1 MARILLHAVDPR
13 AGTGYAEQCG
23 LWVPRFASLG
33 HEVAISAFAGAPMA
47 MSEWNG
53 FAVYPGGNH
62 RYGADVLP
70 QNARHFRPDLVI
82 TLCDLWALGSSPFP
96 AMPHVPAA
104 CWMPV
109 DCKPLGHRDRGVLNN
124 VRVTPV
130 AMSRHGEQMI
140 REAGSRPLYVPHGI
154 DTSIFKPPEDRAE
167 LRRELDIH
175 DRFVIGIC
183 ATNND
188 GWRKGW
194 FEQMSAFARL
204 YRRHDD
210 ALLIGHTDPEADA
223 GINLRVLAAQLG
235 IEKAVKWTC
244 DYSTEIGP
252 QSPEGMAAMA
262 GAEDLRSG
270 CAWGEGFGLPIAEAE
285 ACGTP
290 VVATDASAMSEVC
303 GGWLV
308 PGEEAYIREH
318 QASWVKPTID
328 AIARVYEKA
337 YRRGAAYHAK
347 ASKAREH
354 AMQFDAD
361 TVLKQHWMPALEA
374 LL

>member
-1 MARILLHAVDPR
+1 MTRILVHAVHPR

-53 FAVYPGGNH
+53 FTVYPGGNH

-70 QNARHFRPDLVI
+70 RNARHFRPDLVI
-82 TLCDLWALGSSPFP
+82 TLCDLWALGSTPFP
-96 AMPHVPAA
+96 AMPHVRAA

-109 DCKPLGHRDRGVLNN
+109 DCAPLGCRDRKVLGN

-130 AMSRHGEQMI
+130 AMSRHGERMI
-140 REAGSRPLYVPHGI
+140 RAAGFRPLMVPHGI
-154 DTSIFKPPEDRAE
+154 DTTVFRPPADRGE
-167 LRRELDIH
+167 LRRDMGIY
-175 DRFVIGIC
+175 DRFVVGIC

-188 GWRKGW
+188 DRRKGW

-204 YRRHDD
+204 HRKHDD
-210 ALLIGHTDPEADA
+210 ALLIGHTDPDMEA

-235 IEKAVKWTC
+235 IEKAVKWTA
-244 DYSTEIGP
+244 DYATEVGP
-252 QSPEGMAAMA
+252 ARAEAMAAFA
-262 GAEDLRSG
+262 GAEDLRSA

-290 VVATDASAMSEVC
+290 AVATDASAMAEVC

-308 PGEEAYIREH
+308 PGEEKYIREH
-318 QASWVKPTID
+318 QASWVAPSID
-328 AIARVYEKA
+328 GIARVYEKA
-337 YRRGAAYHAK
+337 YQRGAAYLAKK
-347 ASKAREH
+347 ASAREH

-361 TVLKQHWMPALEA
+361 TVLKQHWMPALEV